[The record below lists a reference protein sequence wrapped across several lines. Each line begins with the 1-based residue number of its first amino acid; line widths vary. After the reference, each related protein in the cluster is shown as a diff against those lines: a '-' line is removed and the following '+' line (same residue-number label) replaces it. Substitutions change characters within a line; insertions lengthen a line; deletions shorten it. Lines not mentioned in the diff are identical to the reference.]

1 MRSDRSRHWLCG
13 DGGRA
18 RDAGDAASLRHS
30 RQLSLVAPKRCFGVR
45 GLPVGHHRCC
55 LITRLE
61 RRPHYEPRKFF
72 VM

>member
-1 MRSDRSRHWLCG
+1 
-13 DGGRA
+13 
-18 RDAGDAASLRHS
+18 
-30 RQLSLVAPKRCFGVR
+30 VAPKRCFGVR